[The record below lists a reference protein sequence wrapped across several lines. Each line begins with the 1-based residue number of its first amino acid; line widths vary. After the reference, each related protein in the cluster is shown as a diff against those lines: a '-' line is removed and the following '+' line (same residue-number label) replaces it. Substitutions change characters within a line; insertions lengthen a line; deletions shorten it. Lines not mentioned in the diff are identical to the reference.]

1 MHTTADERALW
12 MVVLGI
18 GLVVCIVVIV
28 LLWLLISIVYDI
40 DERVAYLW
48 TVTKRTAI
56 NTTGLYQ
63 FAGTASILRAL
74 REELLRHEKL
84 LSEAQLTIAS
94 VVEIVALIVVLAIFL
109 LIVARQLRS
118 ISRTLAE
125 VAWGARAVERQL
137 RAVKS
142 NIGQVNA
149 ALKDMVDVAPG
160 LARMADQYAS
170 MRGRR

>member
-12 MVVLGI
+12 MIVLGI
-18 GLVVCIVVIV
+18 GLVVCIVVVV

-56 NTTGLYQ
+56 NTTGMYQ

-84 LSEAQLTIAS
+84 LSEATGTKVPS
-94 VVEIVALIVVLAIFL
+94 
-109 LIVARQLRS
+109 
-118 ISRTLAE
+118 
-125 VAWGARAVERQL
+125 
-137 RAVKS
+137 
-142 NIGQVNA
+142 
-149 ALKDMVDVAPG
+149 
-160 LARMADQYAS
+160 
-170 MRGRR
+170 

>member
-12 MVVLGI
+12 MIVLGI
-18 GLVVCIVVIV
+18 GLVVCIVVVV

-84 LSEAQLTIAS
+84 LATATNTTPTR
-94 VVEIVALIVVLAIFL
+94 V
-109 LIVARQLRS
+109 RS
-118 ISRTLAE
+118 
-125 VAWGARAVERQL
+125 
-137 RAVKS
+137 
-142 NIGQVNA
+142 
-149 ALKDMVDVAPG
+149 
-160 LARMADQYAS
+160 
-170 MRGRR
+170 

>member
-1 MHTTADERALW
+1 MTHTTADERALW

-18 GLVVCIVVIV
+18 GLVVCIVVVI

-63 FAGTASILRAL
+63 FAGTASILRAM

-84 LSEAQLTIAS
+84 LSEATNTRVPS
-94 VVEIVALIVVLAIFL
+94 
-109 LIVARQLRS
+109 
-118 ISRTLAE
+118 
-125 VAWGARAVERQL
+125 
-137 RAVKS
+137 
-142 NIGQVNA
+142 
-149 ALKDMVDVAPG
+149 
-160 LARMADQYAS
+160 
-170 MRGRR
+170 